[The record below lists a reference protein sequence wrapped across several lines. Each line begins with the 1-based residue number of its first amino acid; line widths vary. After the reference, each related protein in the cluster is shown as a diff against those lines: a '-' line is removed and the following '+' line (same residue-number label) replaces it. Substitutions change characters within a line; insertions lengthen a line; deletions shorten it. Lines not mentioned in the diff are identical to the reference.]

1 MHEIEMLHPFVRL
14 SNPALQTIIYRTGE
28 TPWRQEYSLNYPMIG
43 VIKVLPV
50 NVNFRQVLRLPIAI
64 RFRK

>member
-1 MHEIEMLHPFVRL
+1 MLWK
-14 SNPALQTIIYRTGE
+14 QG
-28 TPWRQEYSLNYPMIG
+28 YSLSYLMIG
-43 VIKVLPV
+43 VIKVLN